1 MADTIRSTPK
11 LGSESPQYKLKIKK
25 VKIFYEKLNKFTL
38 DDFTKGLRIFGL
50 YIKLIN
56 YQRYSLLV
64 NKFQ

>member
-1 MADTIRSTPK
+1 MELARHEREVNQPTNW
-11 LGSESPQYKLKIKK
+11 G
-25 VKIFYEKLNKFTL
+25 KIFYEKLNKFTL